1 MKKKYINFLCYF
13 LLIISF
19 LFSIYQYTLI
29 KNLKNNLTTND
40 KNLDYNTYEELFK
53 YLIKNIDVP
62 NFSVKAST
70 LGNNIS
76 KIDKDLSFNKREYIT
91 LTGKMEIDNISPT
104 EEQIILENKEQEK
117 QITIGILYTNSYL
130 GNDLVGWLN
139 NQGFS
144 DINSDLASK
153 NNSVI
158 LTYKNLIISINQCST
173 NKIDIDTSIN
183 TVRELIHLLK
193 SYFDEE
199 E

>member
-70 LGNNIS
+70 LGDNIS

>member
-70 LGNNIS
+70 LGDNIS

-193 SYFDEE
+193 SYFDEDE
-199 E
+199 